1 MIKSLLNRFYDWYY
15 EDEYRMIIFR
25 DDEIRGLLSY
35 EEFNKGLVN
44 YRKRVFDGI
53 VFGLKINYDN
63 AKLVYENH

>member
-1 MIKSLLNRFYDWYY
+1 MIKSLLNRFHDWYY

-44 YRKRVFDGI
+44 YRKRVFGGI

-63 AKLVYENH
+63 AKLVCENH